1 MGQAKN
7 RDPWFRGL
15 SKLTHT
21 CQAITKNEFGK
32 WSDPQWCKP
41 AGEMFGKLFEE
52 FRAEDQVNFDLW
64 MNPKSEVK
72 P

>member
-15 SKLTHT
+15 SKLRHVA
-21 CQAITKNEFGK
+21 QAIVANEIAK
-32 WSDPQWCKP
+32 WNDPRWALG
-41 AGEMFGKLFEE
+41 AGQAIGDRFKE
-52 FRAEDQVNFDLW
+52 FRAEDPVNFDLW
-64 MNPKSEVK
+64 MNPKSVVK

>member
-1 MGQAKN
+1 MGQSKN

-15 SKLTHT
+15 SKLRHVA
-21 CQAITKNEFGK
+21 QSIVANEIGR
-32 WSDPQWCKP
+32 WGNPMWAEP
-41 AGEMFGKLFEE
+41 AGKLFGKLFEE
-52 FRAEDQVNFDLW
+52 FRAEDPANFDLW

>member
-15 SKLTHT
+15 SKLRHVA
-21 CQAITKNEFGK
+21 QAIVANEIGK
-32 WSDPQWCKP
+32 WGDPRWAVP
-41 AGEMFGKLFEE
+41 AGQMFGKFFEE
-52 FRAEDQVNFDLW
+52 FRAENPVNFDLW
-64 MNPKSEVK
+64 MNPKSGVK